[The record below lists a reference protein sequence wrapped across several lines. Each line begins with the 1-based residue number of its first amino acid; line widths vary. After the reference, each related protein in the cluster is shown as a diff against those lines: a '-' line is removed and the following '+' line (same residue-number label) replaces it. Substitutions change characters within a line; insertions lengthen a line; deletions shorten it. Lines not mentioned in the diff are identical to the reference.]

1 MKPITVTRTVF
12 TLDELSDAAR
22 RNALEKMCTELHEW
36 IEPDQVTEYLN
47 SELLTMLTGECVG
60 EISSKELTKRVG
72 LKIEYSLSY
81 SQGDGVAIYGTIYA
95 QDAPKLEWHNADNAR
110 LTRNGYGTYY
120 SHYNTFDVI
129 VCGED
134 ENGNYTTLD
143 GDTGEAI
150 TDQVRDICRQL
161 SRLGYQ
167 QIEALTNEEAIREHL
182 EMGDARRFTEDGDI
196 IHPSF
201 WSVQ

>member
-1 MKPITVTRTVF
+1 MKPITVTKTVF
-12 TLDELSDAAR
+12 TLDELAGQNQQ
-22 RNALEKMCTELHEW
+22 NALEKMCAELHEW
-36 IEPDQVTEYLN
+36 IEQDQITEYLN
-47 SELLTMLTGECVG
+47 GELLTMLTGECAG
-60 EISSKELTKRVG
+60 EISSKELAKRVG

-81 SQGDGVAIYGTIYA
+81 SQGDGVAIYGEIYA
-95 QDAPKLEWHNADNAR
+95 TDAPKLNWYNADNAR

-120 SHYNTFDVI
+120 SHYNTFDVV

-150 TDQVRDICRQL
+150 TDQFRDICRQL
-161 SRLGYQ
+161 ERLGYQ

-182 EMGDARRFTEDGDI
+182 EFGDARRFTEDGDI
-196 IHPSF
+196 IHASF
-201 WSVQ
+201 WSDK

>member
-1 MKPITVTRTVF
+1 MKQITVTETVF

-22 RNALEKMCTELHEW
+22 RNALEKMSTQLYEW

-47 SELLTMLTGECVG
+47 GELLTMLTGKCVG

-81 SQGDGVAIYGTIYA
+81 SQGDGVAIYGEIFA
-95 QDAPKLEWHNADNAR
+95 QDAPKLNWYNADNAR
-110 LTRNGYGTYY
+110 LTRNGYGNHY
-120 SHYNTFDVI
+120 SHYNTFDVV

-150 TDQVRDICRQL
+150 TDQFRDICRQL

-167 QIEALTNEEAIREHL
+167 QIEALTNEEAIRDHL
-182 EMGDARRFTEDGDI
+182 EWSEPRRFSENGEI
-196 IHPSF
+196 LPSK
-201 WSVQ
+201 WWAQQ